1 VKNPLARFRQAG
13 SFVAGLLIGLS
24 IVVAVSA
31 MTIVEPSDWRTLWIF
46 GAPVILALGLA
57 LQLVVTTKPG
67 HRRMTDP
74 ALGASPIRFMRLTHE
89 R

>member
-1 VKNPLARFRQAG
+1 MKNPLARFRQAG

-31 MTIVEPSDWRTLWIF
+31 MTIVEPSDWRMLWIF
-46 GAPVILALGLA
+46 GAAVILALGLT
-57 LQLVVTTKPG
+57 LHLVVTTKPG

>member
-1 VKNPLARFRQAG
+1 VKNLLARFRQAG

-31 MTIVEPSDWRTLWIF
+31 LMVLEASEWRALWIF
-46 GAPVILALGLA
+46 GAPVILAVGLT
-57 LQLVVTTKPG
+57 LQFAVTTKPG
-67 HRRMTDP
+67 RRPMPDP
-74 ALGASPIRFMRLTHE
+74 ALGASPIRFMRSIHE